1 MTFSVDGKEP
11 SGSTDRKRVQEM
23 LAESEIRYRSFFD
36 NSLDALLLTSPDG
49 SIFDVNPA
57 ACRMFGRTP
66 EEIKRIGRS
75 GLVNGTDSRLQEA
88 LQERARTGNAQ
99 AEITM
104 VRADGT
110 RFPADITSTVFKDAK
125 GELKTSMI
133 IRDVSAQKE
142 VEASLRES
150 ERKFRFLTEKMTDIV
165 WTMDRDFRTTYASPS
180 LKNLLGFTLEERKRQ
195 SLEEMIAPESL
206 ERVRAMYLEELQADE
221 KGAFAADRSA
231 TIEIEYYRKD
241 GSTLWMENVVKWLR
255 DPDGAIVGIYGVSRD
270 ISDRRLAEER
280 REKLEAQLRQSQ
292 KMESVGRLAGGVAH
306 DFNNMLGVIL
316 GHAELAMDVIDP
328 AQPIYNDLHE
338 IWKAARRSAELTR
351 QLLTFAR
358 KQIVRPQVLDLN
370 DTVSGMLRMLQ
381 RLIGENIT
389 LVWRPGAELWP
400 VRIDPIQIDQILAN
414 LAVNARDAIVLPAG
428 PDKAPESLRRQA
440 GGTGNLTIATENILF
455 DAVDCNALN
464 GFTPGQYVRL
474 TVSDDGCGMSQEAL
488 DNLFEPFFTTKEIGK
503 GTGLGLATIY
513 GIVKQ
518 NNGFINVYSE
528 PEKGTTV
535 KICFPAETAA
545 AATRSEVYEK
555 EPGRGDETILL
566 VEDESEILKLAKI
579 ILERYG
585 YSVFA
590 TAKPDAALT
599 LAQQHPG
606 PIHLLITDV
615 VMPMMNGKELKDRI
629 VALRPEIKVL
639 FMSGYTP
646 EAIDRHGMLEKGVP
660 RLQKPFSVKVFA
672 ATVRKVL
679 DKGKKLKAKG

>member
-88 LQERARTGNAQ
+88 LQERARTGKAQ

-306 DFNNMLGVIL
+306 DFNNLLSIIL
-316 GHAELAMDVIDP
+316 GYGELMMTDLQAGHP
-328 AQPIYNDLHE
+328 HHEPLNEIYQ
-338 IWKAARRSAELTR
+338 AAVRAKNLTR
-351 QLLTFAR
+351 QLLAFSR
-358 KQIVRPQVLDLN
+358 KQVLEMQPLDANNVVIGFEKFLRRIIGEDIELKLALSSAPLRISADTAQLEQVL
-370 DTVSGMLRMLQ
+370 M
-381 RLIGENIT
+381 
-389 LVWRPGAELWP
+389 
-400 VRIDPIQIDQILAN
+400 N
-414 LAVNARDAIVLPAG
+414 LAVNARDAMTDGGVLKVKTIAVELDEAYSAG
-428 PDKAPESLRRQA
+428 KPGVTPGMYACISVSDT
-440 GGTGNLTIATENILF
+440 GTGMDKET
-455 DAVDCNALN
+455 
-464 GFTPGQYVRL
+464 
-474 TVSDDGCGMSQEAL
+474 QEH
-488 DNLFEPFFTTKEIGK
+488 LFEPFFTTKAKDK
-503 GTGLGLATIY
+503 GTGLGLATSY

-518 NNGFINVYSE
+518 HGGNIWVYSE
-528 PEKGTTV
+528 PGEGTTF
-535 KICFPAETAA
+535 KIYLPLGSETTAA
-545 AATRSEVYEK
+545 ASPAAPGPRRELPTGAATV
-555 EPGRGDETILL
+555 LV
-566 VEDESEILKLAKI
+566 VEDDQSLRKLAVG
-579 ILERYG
+579 ILGQSG
-585 YSVFA
+585 YKVLESGSAANAVEQ
-590 TAKPDAALT
+590 AKAHAGL
-599 LAQQHPG
+599 
-606 PIHLLITDV
+606 IHLVLTDV
-615 VMPMMNGKELKDRI
+615 VMPEMKGPEVYGRI
-629 VALRPEIKVL
+629 RTHHPEARVL
-639 FMSGYTP
+639 YMSGYTDNV
-646 EAIDRHGMLEKGVP
+646 IIHHGVLEEGIAFI
-660 RLQKPFSVKVFA
+660 QKPFTVNGLLEKVA
-672 ATVRKVL
+672 EVL
-679 DKGKKLKAKG
+679 GEG